1 MAGSLTQR
9 SEHPDLGSADG
20 RSREMSISRV
30 VRRIGRY
37 SLLIFLSFLLL
48 LSSLLWFVTTNS
60 FQQMVRRRLVTALEH
75 ATGGKVDIGSFHA
88 VPLRFEVEVRD
99 LTIHGRE
106 APSERPL
113 VHVDSMSAIVD
124 LSAVLGVRMAFD
136 RLTLTHPVVHFIY
149 YPDGTTNQPTP
160 AQPGGAAFDQM
171 FAISVH
177 RLEVR
182 QGELFLDEQRIP
194 VEFVSNDVEARLDY
208 SFLHRRYSGDI
219 SVGRADTQLA
229 GYRPFSWAAQTH
241 FSIGHDEIQLHSL
254 TASSEGSRLQGGGTL
269 SDFRHPSFQGVY
281 DLSLDLHQLSA
292 TLRQPHTAAGKLH
305 ITGSATWSD
314 HAYRTLGDFDL
325 KDGAWSDPNF
335 NTRDL
340 AVAGKFAV

>member
-1 MAGSLTQR
+1 
-9 SEHPDLGSADG
+9 
-20 RSREMSISRV
+20 MSISRV
-30 VRRIGRY
+30 IRRIGRY

-48 LSSLLWFVTTNS
+48 LSSLLWFVTTDS
-60 FQQMVRRRLVTALEH
+60 FQQMVRRRLVAALEH

-106 APSERPL
+106 GRSERPL

-149 YPDGTTNQPTP
+149 YPDGTTNKP
-160 AQPGGAAFDQM
+160 APQQPGGAAFDQM

-219 SVGRADTQLA
+219 SVGRGIA
-229 GYRPFSWAAQTH
+229 
-241 FSIGHDEIQLHSL
+241 
-254 TASSEGSRLQGGGTL
+254 GGG
-269 SDFRHPSFQGVY
+269 
-281 DLSLDLHQLSA
+281 
-292 TLRQPHTAAGKLH
+292 AGR
-305 ITGSATWSD
+305 GSCFG
-314 HAYRTLGDFDL
+314 L
-325 KDGAWSDPNF
+325 
-335 NTRDL
+335 
-340 AVAGKFAV
+340 